1 MERRL
6 MEGISY
12 CGPKTVDDAIDVLQK
27 SKGRA
32 GVIAGGT
39 NFIPDMRSGVVAPEV
54 VVDLSGLGDLSHIKE
69 EKGTISVGALVTM
82 SEIATSDIIR
92 NHCPILSWAANRLGN
107 ALTRNR
113 ATIGGNLAHAS
124 PAADMA
130 PPLLALDASVCTKGG
145 RGKRRTIAI
154 DQFFVGPNQTVL
166 ERDEIITQIAFP
178 KAKDGARASHVKLGL
193 RDSMAIS
200 VVSLAV
206 ILEMDGTV
214 CQKARIAFG
223 AVAPKPIRA
232 YGVEELVSGKAID
245 SETIDECAALV
256 EAEISPISDIRASAE
271 YRRLVAPVLL
281 KRAIQEAL

>member
-1 MERRL
+1 MER
-6 MEGISY
+6 MSY
-12 CGPKTVDDAIDVLQK
+12 FAPKNVDDAIEVLQK

-32 GVIAGGT
+32 RVIAGGT

-54 VVDLSGLGDLSHIKE
+54 VVDLSGLGDLPHIKE
-69 EKGTISVGALVTM
+69 EKGTISVGAMVSM
-82 SEIATSDIIR
+82 SEIAACEIIR
-92 NHCPILSWAANRLGN
+92 NHSPILSLAANRLGN

-130 PPLLALDASVCTKGG
+130 PPLLALDASVHTKRGG
-145 RGKRRTIAI
+145 GKGRKIAI

-166 ERDEIITQIAFP
+166 EEDEIITQIAFA
-178 KAKDGARASHVKLGL
+178 KAKDPARASHVKLGL

-232 YGVEELVSGKAID
+232 YRVEELLSGKTID
-245 SETIDECAALV
+245 SKAIDECAAIV

-271 YRRLVAPVLL
+271 YRRLVVPVLL
-281 KRAIQEAL
+281 KRAIQEALA